1 MLKTADYPYIF
12 VVGNEKGGAGK
23 TTCSMHLICSLLA
36 EGFTVASIDADV
48 RQLSLTSY
56 LDNRKKYIQT
66 HPEENIP
73 LPHHFVLTEHNDKD
87 IEIREK
93 KELEEFESILEKA
106 KQFAQIIVFDT
117 PGSFSHYSRL
127 AHSYADTI
135 ITPINDSFI
144 DLDLIAK
151 IDPNTFHVLS
161 PSVYSETVW
170 KQKMVKS
177 QRSGKS
183 IEWVLMRN
191 RLANIDSINKR
202 NMSIA
207 LENIS
212 KRLGLKIAPGFSER
226 VIFRELFLQ
235 GLTLVDL
242 INIKKQKV
250 MTFSHVAA
258 RQELRDFL
266 SYIGFSKDV

>member
-1 MLKTADYPYIF
+1 MLKNADYPYIF

-23 TTCSMHLICSLLA
+23 TTCSMHLICSLLG

-56 LDNRKKYIQT
+56 LNNRKKYIET

-73 LPHHFVLTEHNDKD
+73 IPYHFVLTENHERE
-87 IEIREK
+87 IELREK
-93 KELEEFESILEKA
+93 KELEEFEAILNKA
-106 KQFAQIIVFDT
+106 KNLAQIIVFDT

-151 IDPNTFHVLS
+151 IDPNTLQVLS

-191 RLANIDSINKR
+191 RLANVDSINKR
-202 NMSIA
+202 NMSVA

-242 INIKKQKV
+242 VNLKKQRT
-250 MTFSHVAA
+250 MTLSHVAA

-266 SYIGFSKDV
+266 SYIGFSKE